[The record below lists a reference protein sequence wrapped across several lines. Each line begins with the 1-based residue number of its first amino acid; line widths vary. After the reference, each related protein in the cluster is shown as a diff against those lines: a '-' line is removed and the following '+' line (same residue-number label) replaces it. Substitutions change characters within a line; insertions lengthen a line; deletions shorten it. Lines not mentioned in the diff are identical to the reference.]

1 MAARVMAVQTAIS
14 LVGAAARG
22 LIPSICAD
30 ASQYLSRKRIM
41 IKQPLQALA
50 GKASG
55 KAAAVLRAAAAQEAF
70 RPNDELLAALD
81 TGSDGLDE
89 QQIEARLHRDGP
101 NEVSHEKPPHWT
113 LQLLRAFKNPFIIVL
128 LVLAGVELATDDSDL
143 TGPIIIAVMVGVS
156 VLLSFSQEYRS
167 SRAAEKLKAMVR
179 NTATVTR
186 RASDGHSEQVEVPVV
201 ELVAGDIVHLGA
213 GDMVPADLRLLTA
226 KDLFISQAILTG
238 ESLPVEKSAPARVP
252 APQQGQAHTYDNPL
266 ELPTVCYMGTNVV
279 SGTASAVVVAA
290 GARSY
295 LGSLAH
301 SMSGQ
306 RVQTSFDRGV
316 NSVSW
321 LLIRFMAVMVPVVF
335 LIQGFGKHNWLEAFL
350 FALSVA
356 VGLTPEMLPL
366 IVTANLAKGALAM
379 SKRKVVVKRLNAI
392 QNFGAMDVLCTD
404 KTGTLTLDKIVL
416 ERHLDLDGEESD
428 EALEYGYLN
437 SRFQTGLKNLMDKAV
452 LEHRNLESAAMRYRV
467 VDEIPFDFQRR
478 RMSVVVTDGSG
489 EHLLICKGAVEEMLS
504 TCAFARIGE
513 VIEPMTDERRRE
525 IKAMTHR
532 LNEDGLRV
540 LVVAMRRE
548 PEHEHPYSV
557 ADESNLIAVGCLAF
571 LDPPKD
577 SAATAI
583 RALNHHGVEVKVIT
597 GDNEAVTRKICR
609 EVGLDVTHSVQGREI
624 EQLDDAALDALVARV
639 TVFAKMSPLQKARV
653 VRSLQRL
660 GHTVGFLGDG
670 INDAPALH
678 DADVGISVDTATDIA
693 KESADIILLEKNLMV
708 LEEGV
713 IEGRITF
720 GNIIKYIKMTASS
733 NFGNVFSMLVAS
745 VFLPF
750 LPLLPLQILVL
761 NLLYDISQLSI
772 PFDRMDE
779 DYLRKPRKWD
789 AGDIGRFMV
798 WIGPVSSIFDITTF
812 VLLWYMF
819 GANSSAHQ
827 SLFQSGWFIESL
839 LTQTLIVHMIRTRR
853 IPFLQSV
860 AAAPVLALTTAI
872 ILIGLL
878 VPYTGI
884 GAKIGMTTLPPAFF
898 GWIALTVL
906 TYAVL
911 TQLVKLVYMRRYGR
925 WL

>member
-1 MAARVMAVQTAIS
+1 MIRQT
-14 LVGAAARG
+14 LQTAAARATG
-22 LIPSICAD
+22 RSAAPA
-30 ASQYLSRKRIM
+30 RV
-41 IKQPLQALA
+41 
-50 GKASG
+50 
-55 KAAAVLRAAAAQEAF
+55 AAAEHALLR
-70 RPNDELLAALD
+70 NDELLARLQ
-81 TGSDGLDE
+81 TGTTGLDAE
-89 QQIEARLHRDGP
+89 QIAERLHRDGA
-101 NEVSHEKPPHWT
+101 NEVSHEKPPHWSR
-113 LQLLRAFKNPFIIVL
+113 QLLRACRNPFIAVLVL
-128 LVLAGVELATDDSDL
+128 LAIVQLATDRGDL
-143 TGPIIIAVMVGVS
+143 TGPLIIAVMVGIS
-156 VLLSFSQEYRS
+156 VLLSFTQEYRS
-167 SRAAEKLKAMVR
+167 SRAAEQLKAMVR

-186 RASDGHSEQVEVPVV
+186 RATDGHSERIEVPVG

-213 GDMVPADLRLLTA
+213 GDMVPADLRLLSA

-238 ESLPVEKSAPARVP
+238 ESLPVEKSAPNARDMVG
-252 APQQGQAHTYDNPL
+252 ADVSHPL
-266 ELPTVCYMGTNVV
+266 ELNSVCYMGTNVV
-279 SGTASAVVVAA
+279 SGTATAVVVAT

-301 SMSGQ
+301 TLSGQ

-316 NSVSW
+316 RSVSW

-335 LIQGFGKHNWLEAFL
+335 AINGLDKHDWLQAFL

-366 IVTANLAKGALAM
+366 IVTANLGKGAMAM
-379 SKRKVVVKRLNAI
+379 SRRKVVVKRLNAI

-404 KTGTLTLDKIVL
+404 KTGTLTLDRIVL
-416 ERHLDLDGEESD
+416 ERHLDLDGEASD

-452 LEHRNLESAAMRYRV
+452 LAHRDLEPMAGRFRLI
-467 VDEIPFDFQRR
+467 DEIPFDFQRR
-478 RMSVVVTDGSG
+478 RMSVVLAGDDGH
-489 EHLLICKGAVEEMLS
+489 HLLVCKGAVEEMLAIC
-504 TCAFARIGE
+504 TAARLDGID
-513 VIEPMTDERRRE
+513 TTLDDARRAE
-525 IKAMTHR
+525 IRAMTRR

-540 LVVAMRRE
+540 LVVAVKRQGPSGRA
-548 PEHEHPYSV
+548 YGV
-557 ADESNLIAVGCLAF
+557 ADEAGLTAIGCLAF

-583 RALNHHGVEVKVIT
+583 AALREHGVAVKVIT

-609 EVGLDVTHSVQGREI
+609 EVGLEVAHSAQGRDI
-624 EQLDDAALDALVARV
+624 EPLDEATLDALVART

-653 VRSLQRL
+653 VKSLQRQ

-713 IEGRITF
+713 LEGRITF

-733 NFGNVFSMLVAS
+733 NFGNVLSMLIAS

-750 LPLLPLQILVL
+750 VPLLPLQILVL

-779 DYLRKPRKWD
+779 EYVRRPRKWD
-789 AGDIGRFMV
+789 AGDIGRFMFWV
-798 WIGPVSSIFDITTF
+798 GLTSSVFDITTF
-812 VLLWYMF
+812 ALLWFWF
-819 GANSSAHQ
+819 GANAPAHQ
-827 SLFQSGWFIESL
+827 AFFQSGWFLESL
-839 LTQTLIVHMIRTRR
+839 ITQTLVVHMIRTRR
-853 IPFLQSV
+853 IPFVQS
-860 AAAPVLALTTAI
+860 AASAPVLALTSAI
-872 ILIGLL
+872 IVAGIAI
-878 VPYTGI
+878 PYTLLGRHL
-884 GAKIGMTTLPPAFF
+884 GMVELPLEFF
-898 GWIALTVL
+898 GWLAATVAA
-906 TYAVL
+906 YCVL
-911 TQLVKLVYMRRYGR
+911 TQLVKVMYIHRFRQR

>member
-1 MAARVMAVQTAIS
+1 MNKIFGSATVARVT
-14 LVGAAARG
+14 
-22 LIPSICAD
+22 
-30 ASQYLSRKRIM
+30 
-41 IKQPLQALA
+41 
-50 GKASG
+50 GKTSP
-55 KAAAVLRAAAAQEAF
+55 AAVRAAQDAF
-70 RPNDELLAALD
+70 RPTAELLAALD
-81 TGSDGLDE
+81 TTVSGLDE
-89 QQIEARLHRDGP
+89 EQIESRLHRDGP
-101 NEVSHEKPPHWT
+101 NEVSREKPPHWSR
-113 LQLLRAFKNPFIIVL
+113 QLLRAFKNPFIIVL
-128 LVLAGVELATDDSDL
+128 LVLAGVQLATDGGDL
-143 TGPIIIAVMVGVS
+143 TGPVIIAVMVGIS

-167 SRAAEKLKAMVR
+167 SRAAENLKAMVR

-186 RASDGHSEQVEVPVV
+186 RAEDGHSEQIEVPVV

-213 GDMVPADLRLLTA
+213 GDMVPADLRLLSA
-226 KDLFISQAILTG
+226 KDLFLSQAILTG
-238 ESLPVEKSAPARVP
+238 ESLPVEKSASPHLAEGAEEV
-252 APQQGQAHTYDNPL
+252 ASPL
-266 ELPTVCYMGTNVV
+266 DLASVCYMGTNVI
-279 SGTASAVVVAA
+279 SGTASAVVVAT

-301 SMSGQ
+301 SMTGQ

-316 NSVSW
+316 SGVSW

-335 LIQGFGKHNWLEAFL
+335 LIQGFGKHDWTEAFL

-379 SKRKVVVKRLNAI
+379 SKRKVIVKQLNAI

-416 ERHLDLDGEESD
+416 ERHLDMDGEESE
-428 EALEYGYLN
+428 EALEFGYLN

-452 LEHRNLESAAMRYRV
+452 LTHRDLESAALRYRV

-478 RMSVVVTDGSG
+478 RMSVVVAQDDG
-489 EHLLICKGAVEEMLS
+489 EHLLICKGAVEEMLAIC
-504 TCAFARIGE
+504 THAKTGDVTVPLTDAR
-513 VIEPMTDERRRE
+513 RAE

-540 LVVAMRRE
+540 LVVAVRRE
-548 PEHEHPYSV
+548 PSHDRPYSV
-557 ADESNLIAVGCLAF
+557 ADENDLIAVGCLAF

-583 RALNHHGVEVKVIT
+583 RALHGHGVDVKVIT

-609 EVGLDVTHSVQGREI
+609 EVGLDVTHSVQGKDI
-624 EQLDDAALDALVARV
+624 EGLDDAALDALVARV
-639 TVFAKMSPLQKARV
+639 TVFAKMSPLQKAQV
-653 VRSLQRL
+653 VRSLQRQ

-713 IEGRITF
+713 LEGRVTF
-720 GNIIKYIKMTASS
+720 GNVIKYIKMTASS
-733 NFGNVFSMLVAS
+733 NFGNVLSMLVAS
-745 VFLPF
+745 LFLPF

-772 PFDRMDE
+772 PFDRMDD
-779 DYLRKPRKWD
+779 DYLKKPQRWD

-798 WIGPVSSIFDITTF
+798 WIGPASSVFDMTTF
-812 VLLWYMF
+812 ALLWYVF
-819 GANSSAHQ
+819 DANSVAHQ

-839 LTQTLIVHMIRTRR
+839 LTQTLVVHMIRTRK
-853 IPFLQSV
+853 IPFLQSA
-860 AAAPVLALTTAI
+860 AAAPVLGLTTAI
-872 ILIGLL
+872 I
-878 VPYTGI
+878 V
-884 GAKIGMTTLPPAFF
+884 IGMLIPFTAIGPKLGMMEMPPIYFA
-898 GWIALTVL
+898 WLAATVVG
-906 TYAVL
+906 YCAL
-911 TQLVKLVYMRRYGR
+911 TQLMKVIYIRRYGR

>member
-1 MAARVMAVQTAIS
+1 MNKISHPSTAM
-14 LVGAAARG
+14 V
-22 LIPSICAD
+22 
-30 ASQYLSRKRIM
+30 
-41 IKQPLQALA
+41 A
-50 GKASG
+50 GKAVPKSVPL
-55 KAAAVLRAAAAQEAF
+55 AVAQQAF
-70 RPNDELLAALD
+70 RESGELLIALE
-81 TGSDGLDE
+81 TAPHGLDE
-89 QQIEARLHRDGP
+89 VQIGARLHRDGP
-101 NEVSHEKPPHWT
+101 NEVSREKPPHWS
-113 LQLLRAFKNPFIIVL
+113 LQLLRAFKNPFIVVL
-128 LVLAGVELATDDSDL
+128 LVLAGVQLFTDGSDL
-143 TGPIIIAVMVGVS
+143 AGPIIIAVMVGIS
-156 VLLSFSQEYRS
+156 VVLSFTQEFRS

-186 RASDGHSEQVEVPVV
+186 RASDGHSEQIEVPVA
-201 ELVAGDIVHLGA
+201 ELVVGDIVHLGA
-213 GDMVPADLRLLTA
+213 GDMVPADLRLLSA

-238 ESLPVEKSAPARVP
+238 ESLPVEKSVP
-252 APQQGQAHTYDNPL
+252 VAHADAAAYGDPL
-266 ELPTVCYMGTNVV
+266 ELPGICYMGTNVV
-279 SGTASAVVVAA
+279 SGSAVAVVLAT

-306 RVQTSFDRGV
+306 RVQTSFDRGIR
-316 NSVSW
+316 SVSW

-335 LIQGFGKHNWLEAFL
+335 VINGLDKHDWTEAFL
-350 FALSVA
+350 FALSIA

-366 IVTANLAKGALAM
+366 IVTANLSKGALAM
-379 SKRKVVVKRLNAI
+379 SRRKVVVKRLNAI

-404 KTGTLTLDKIVL
+404 KTGTLTLDRIVL

-428 EALEYGYLN
+428 EALEFGYLN

-452 LEHRNLESAAMRYRV
+452 LAHRDLESAATRYRV

-478 RMSVVVTDGSG
+478 RMSVVVADGDG

-504 TCAFARIGE
+504 ICAYAQTGD
-513 VIEPMTDERRRE
+513 VIEPMTEQRRRE
-525 IKAMTHR
+525 IKAMTHS

-540 LVVAMRRE
+540 LVVAVRRQ
-548 PEHEHPYSV
+548 PAHAHAYGV
-557 ADESNLIAVGCLAF
+557 ADEDGLIAVGCLAF

-583 RALNHHGVEVKVIT
+583 RALHQHGVAVKVIT

-609 EVGLDVTHSVQGREI
+609 EVGLDVAESVQGRDI
-624 EQLDDAALDALVARV
+624 EALDDAALDALVARV

-653 VRSLQRL
+653 VRALQRR

-678 DADVGISVDTATDIA
+678 DADVGISVDSATDIA

-713 IEGRITF
+713 LEGRVTF
-720 GNIIKYIKMTASS
+720 GNIMKYIKMTASS
-733 NFGNVFSMLVAS
+733 NFGNVFSVLVAS
-745 VFLPF
+745 AFLPF
-750 LPLLPLQILVL
+750 LPMLPLQILVQ

-779 DYLRKPRKWD
+779 EYLSKPRKWD

-812 VLLWYMF
+812 WLMWHYF
-819 GANSSAHQ
+819 GANSPAHQ
-827 SLFQSGWFIESL
+827 SLFQSGWFIEGL
-839 LTQTLIVHMIRTRR
+839 LSQTLIVHMIRTRR

-860 AAAPVLALTTAI
+860 AAAPVLGLTLAI
-872 ILIGLL
+872 IVIGMLIPFSAL
-878 VPYTGI
+878 
-884 GAKIGMTTLPPAFF
+884 GAKIGMVPLPPMYFA
-898 GWIALTVL
+898 WLALTLVS
-906 TYAVL
+906 YCVL
-911 TQLVKLVYMRRYGR
+911 TQLMKVIYIRRYGR

>member
-1 MAARVMAVQTAIS
+1 MIKQSRQAVAGKAAGK
-14 LVGAAARG
+14 GAAAVH
-22 LIPSICAD
+22 
-30 ASQYLSRKRIM
+30 
-41 IKQPLQALA
+41 
-50 GKASG
+50 
-55 KAAAVLRAAAAQEAF
+55 AVVAQEAF
-70 RPNDELLAALD
+70 RANGELLAALE
-81 TGSDGLDE
+81 TTPAGLDE
-89 QQIEARLHRDGP
+89 EQIDARLHRDGP
-101 NEVSHEKPPHWT
+101 NEVSHEKPPHWS
-113 LQLLRAFKNPFIIVL
+113 LQLLRAFKNPFIVVL
-128 LVLAGVELATDDSDL
+128 LVLAVVQLATDDTDL
-143 TGPIIIAVMVGVS
+143 TGPIIIAVMVGIS

-167 SRAAEKLKAMVR
+167 SRAAENLKAMVR

-186 RASDGHSEQVEVPVV
+186 QASDGHSEQIEVPVG
-201 ELVAGDIVHLGA
+201 ELVTGDIVHLGA
-213 GDMVPADLRLLTA
+213 GDMVPADLRLLSA

-238 ESLPVEKSAPARVP
+238 ESLPVEKAAPTRQHEANDATP
-252 APQQGQAHTYDNPL
+252 GQGSPL
-266 ELPTVCYMGTNVV
+266 ELPTVCYMGTNVI
-279 SGTASAVVVAA
+279 SGTANAVVVAT

-301 SMSGQ
+301 SMTGQ

-316 NSVSW
+316 KSVSW

-335 LIQGFGKHNWLEAFL
+335 LINGFTKHDWTEAFL

-366 IVTANLAKGALAM
+366 IVTANLAKGAIAM

-452 LEHRNLESAAMRYRV
+452 LAHRDLEPAAARYRV
-467 VDEIPFDFQRR
+467 IDEIPFDFQRR
-478 RMSVVVTDGSG
+478 RMSVVVANGHD

-504 TCAFARIGE
+504 ICAFAQIGD
-513 VIEPMTDERRRE
+513 VIEPMTDARRHE
-525 IKAMTHR
+525 IKAMTHK

-540 LVVAMRRE
+540 LVVAVRRE
-548 PEHEHPYSV
+548 PSHERAYSV
-557 ADESNLIAVGCLAF
+557 ADESELTAVGCLAF

-577 SAATAI
+577 SAGTAI
-583 RALNHHGVEVKVIT
+583 RALHSHGVEVKVIT

-609 EVGLDVTHSVQGREI
+609 EVGLDVTHSVQGRDI
-624 EQLDDAALDALVARV
+624 ESLDDVALDELVKRT
-639 TVFAKMSPLQKARV
+639 TVFAKMSPLQKAQV
-653 VRSLQRL
+653 VRSLQRQ

-713 IEGRITF
+713 LEGRVTF

-733 NFGNVFSMLVAS
+733 NFGNVLSMLVAS
-745 VFLPF
+745 AFLPF

-779 DYLRKPRKWD
+779 EYLSKPRKWD

-798 WIGPVSSIFDITTF
+798 WIGPASSVFDMTTF
-812 VLLWYMF
+812 ALLWYVF
-819 GANSSAHQ
+819 GANSPAHQ
-827 SLFQSGWFIESL
+827 SFFQSGWFIESL
-839 LTQTLIVHMIRTRR
+839 LTQTLVVHMIRTRK
-853 IPFLQSV
+853 IPFLQSS
-860 AAAPVLALTTAI
+860 AAAPVLGLTTAI
-872 ILIGLL
+872 IVIGMLI
-878 VPYTGI
+878 PFSAI
-884 GAKIGMTTLPPAFF
+884 GAKIGMMEMPPVYFA
-898 GWIALTVL
+898 WLALTVVA
-906 TYAVL
+906 YCAL
-911 TQLVKLVYMRRYGR
+911 TQLVKVVYTRRYGR